1 MTVQW
6 MQKREKSLLLTYLFK
21 STGANGI
28 ANKEK
33 QELMDRRRTAVK
45 SESDQPPPCKYKTRY
60 PKWNISL
67 ICICHIDIEFIT
79 VAVTDMLVKDFSEN
93 LEEWR
98 TWQQMSAS
106 ALFQMD
112 PHSLKLPNT
121 KWSEKNQFQW
131 QEFPKL
137 RAGFVYGLIVS
148 SVQIK
153 ISGFGKCLSLHWWIL
168 RVKTVLSTN
177 SKLKDKN

>member
-6 MQKREKSLLLTYLFK
+6 RQKREKSLFLTYLFK

-33 QELMDRRRTAVK
+33 QELMDSWRTAVK
-45 SESDQPPPCKYKTRY
+45 SESDQPPPRKYKIRY

-67 ICICHIDIEFIT
+67 SCICHIEIKFIT

-98 TWQQMSAS
+98 TWQEMSAS

-112 PHSLKLPNT
+112 SHSLKLPNT
-121 KWSEKNQFQW
+121 KWSEKNNFNGKSFLNWEQDLCMDW
-131 QEFPKL
+131 L
-137 RAGFVYGLIVS
+137 RLQYRSKSQALVS
-148 SVQIK
+148 VSELMNLVCQNCTK
-153 ISGFGKCLSLHWWIL
+153 HQ
-168 RVKTVLSTN
+168 
-177 SKLKDKN
+177 